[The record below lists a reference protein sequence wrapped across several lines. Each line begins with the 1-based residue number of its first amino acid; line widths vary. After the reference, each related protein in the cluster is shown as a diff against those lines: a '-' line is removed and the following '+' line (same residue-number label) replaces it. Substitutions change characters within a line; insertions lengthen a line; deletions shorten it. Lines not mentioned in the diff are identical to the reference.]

1 MRILVMGGTG
11 FIGRVLVKYLL
22 EGGHDVIIGSSGK
35 TDVKF
40 EGKINYI
47 QFDRFSPLSVREKLT
62 GVDHFDIVYDQLAFR
77 VRDVKD
83 IIGILDGKT
92 ERYILT
98 SSAAVYSDIYGILE
112 EEMFDP
118 YNFNIDEKQSERSY
132 ADGKRNVEA
141 YLYQN
146 AEFIV
151 ASARFPNILGNGDST
166 LRFQDHLRRIQEGKQ
181 FWVPQKSGKRNYT
194 WVDDAGRF
202 LAWIG
207 TSKKKGPY
215 NGASDQSFDIRSLL
229 GLMGSS
235 MGKKV
240 SFGSG
245 SVSDKSRY
253 YRDEDFILSTRKA
266 YSEGFTFTD
275 TEKWMDIE
283 VEKYINNP
291 ELKANSQG
299 YADSL
304 FP

>member
-22 EGGHDVIIGSSGK
+22 ECGHEVIIGSSGK

-47 QFDRFSPLSVREKLT
+47 LFDRFNPLSVKEKLT
-62 GVDHFDIVYDQLAFR
+62 GFDHLDIVYDQLAFR
-77 VRDVKD
+77 VSDVKD
-83 IIGILDGKT
+83 IIETLNGRTD
-92 ERYILT
+92 RYVFT
-98 SSAAVYSDIYGILE
+98 SSAAVYSGISDILE

-146 AEFIV
+146 AEFMV
-151 ASARFPNILGNGDST
+151 ASARFPSILGNGDST
-166 LRFQDHLRRIQEGKQ
+166 LRFQDHLSRIQEGKK

-215 NGASDQSFDIRSLL
+215 NGASDQSFDIMSFLN
-229 GLMGSS
+229 LMGSS
-235 MGKKV
+235 MGKTV
-240 SFGSG
+240 SFESCF
-245 SVSDKSRY
+245 VSDKSRY

-275 TEKWMDIE
+275 TKKWMRLE
-283 VEKYINNP
+283 VESYINNL
-291 ELKANSQG
+291 ELKANSQE